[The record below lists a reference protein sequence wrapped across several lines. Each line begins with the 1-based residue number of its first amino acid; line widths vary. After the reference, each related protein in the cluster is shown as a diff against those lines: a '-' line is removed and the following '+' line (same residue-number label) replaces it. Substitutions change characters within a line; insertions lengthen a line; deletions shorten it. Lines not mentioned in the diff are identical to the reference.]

1 MSEDMNLLLRD
12 GIAVEKGIT
21 LTKEFLDQNEEL
33 FTKYLNLWQIRM
45 KNCLLST

>member
-12 GIAVEKGIT
+12 GIAVEKV
-21 LTKEFLDQNEEL
+21 LRSQKNF
-33 FTKYLNLWQIRM
+33 QIRM